1 MVARAGILVLIAVD
15 TAMTGHTGTEE
26 LAANAVASAPLVPM
40 LLLGVGLLSGTTVFI
55 AHAVASGSTLV
66 SQGTVVR
73 PNCSLPHCSASL
85 SPAVYLRFDSAW
97 FREPWSALRRDKI
110 PNFDFFTTRHKARV

>member
-15 TAMTGHTGTEE
+15 TAMTGHAGTDE
-26 LAANAVASAPLVPM
+26 LPAYAVASAPLVPM
-40 LLLGVGLLSGTTVFI
+40 LLLGVGLLSGTVFI

-66 SQGTVVR
+66 SRGTVVR
-73 PNCSLPHCSASL
+73 PDCSLPHCLASL